1 MSRSASLPPTTR
13 IGCSCICATP
23 RIRIRRKTN
32 SLMRWPRGGHPVVR
46 IAFGSPKLLAQEF
59 FRFEIATAVA
69 GAVLGIN
76 PFDQPDV
83 EASKVATREMTQAF
97 EKTDAGRAAAVQS
110 ERHYALHRCAQR
122 RVAAEVGRK
131 RHA

>member
-1 MSRSASLPPTTR
+1 
-13 IGCSCICATP
+13 
-23 RIRIRRKTN
+23 
-32 SLMRWPRGGHPVVR
+32 
-46 IAFGSPKLLAQEF
+46 
-59 FRFEIATAVA
+59 
-69 GAVLGIN
+69 
-76 PFDQPDV
+76 
-83 EASKVATREMTQAF
+83 MTQAF